1 LLTFKPTCS
10 RVVRVTSNAEAY
22 GSDIPVFA
30 LETRFEVGQWLLW
43 ALESDFSEVSRVH
56 EFLCM
61 LRSRDV
67 IPWTL

>member
-1 LLTFKPTCS
+1 
-10 RVVRVTSNAEAY
+10 
-22 GSDIPVFA
+22 VFT